1 MIAIVDV
8 LTPLYLLIA
17 LGFWLRLRRFP
28 SGDFWAGVEQL
39 TYFVLFP
46 ALIFHSLAQ
55 AQIDLSFIGLIVPTI
70 VVPALLVGALQWLA
84 FFDKRLRPPT
94 FTSMFQGAVRN
105 NTSMALVL
113 AALVLPAEG
122 LALMVLTA
130 TIMILFNNISCVAVL
145 MRYGEGAQAQSF
157 TQLWL
162 PLVTNPLIVASAL
175 GLAVNFS
182 GLLPPQALLGA
193 FGFLGQS
200 GLPLLLLA
208 VGAGLRFRALGSKLV
223 ALLLPSAAK
232 LLIFPLLTYSAC
244 HLLQVDPDTSRI
256 LLLYAAIPTA
266 MSSYLLAGQL
276 GGDSETM
283 AQIISLQIIIAAF
296 TLPLVLTFIAS
307 I

>member
-17 LGFWLRLRRFP
+17 LDFWLRLRRFP
-28 SGDFWAGVEQL
+28 SGDFWSGVEQL

-232 LLIFPLLTYSAC
+232 LLFFPLLTYSAC
-244 HLLQVDPDTSRI
+244 HLLQVDPGTSRI

-296 TLPLVLTFIAS
+296 TLPLLLTFIAS

>member
-84 FFDKRLRPPT
+84 FFDRRLRSPT

-145 MRYGEGAQAQSF
+145 MRYGEGAQVQGFA
-157 TQLWL
+157 QLWL

-182 GLLPPQALLGA
+182 GLMPPQALLGA

-244 HLLQVDPDTSRI
+244 HLLQVDPGTSRI